1 MLYRLLVRSQ
11 NLSNHPVPEL
21 LCPAGSLEKLQ
32 VAISYGA
39 DAVYLSGQKYGL
51 REASDNFSQT
61 ELSQAVPTAHAHGV
75 KVYVTLNGFLQ
86 DGDLEELPHF
96 VRVLSSLGVDGVI
109 VSDMGVL
116 SIVQRHSNLKIHLS
130 TQASCLNTEA
140 ARWYRRL
147 GVSRIILGR
156 EASIEEAARIK
167 SRSGLE
173 VEMFIHGSLCSAY
186 SGNCVISNYTRGRD
200 ANRGGCAH
208 SCRLEYQIDHE
219 DGSSTRDFFMS
230 SRDLNGLSSLEHFAR
245 AGIDSVKIEG
255 RMKGHYY
262 AGITAKVYADA
273 LKHYS
278 HEGSLPP
285 EQIALGKKI
294 LEQLPHRQYY
304 SGNLPGKKDSDSIYK
319 NRLRQDSD
327 YGIAGL
333 ALESVPES
341 HLLIQVKNA
350 FSLNSQLNLIP
361 FEGEPL
367 PLDVASMNTLA
378 GKPCRGGRPGMLL
391 KHPPIEGART
401 WNIVQMRI
409 EA

>member
-1 MLYRLLVRSQ
+1 M
-11 NLSNHPVPEL
+11 SNNSVPEL

-51 REASDNFSQT
+51 REASDNFSDV
-61 ELSQAVPTAHAHGV
+61 ELSQAVSLAHSRGV

-86 DGDLEELPHF
+86 DADMEELPRF
-96 VRVLSSLGVDGVI
+96 IYLLSSLCVDAVI

-116 SIVQRHSNLKIHLS
+116 SSVQRHSNLKIHLS
-130 TQASCLNTEA
+130 TQASCLNVEA

-156 EASIEEAARIK
+156 EVSIEEAALIK
-167 SRSGLE
+167 SESGLE

-219 DGSSTRDFFMS
+219 DGRTTRDFFMS
-230 SRDLNGLSSLEHFAR
+230 SRDLNGLSLIPDFAR
-245 AGIDSVKIEG
+245 ADIDSIKIEG

-273 LKHYS
+273 IKHYARK
-278 HEGSLPP
+278 GSLSP
-285 EQIALGKKI
+285 EHIAQGRKI
-294 LEQLPHRQYY
+294 LEQLPHREYY
-304 SGNLPGKKDSDSIYK
+304 SGNLQKDDDDGSIYN
-319 NRLRQDSD
+319 NRLKQESD
-327 YGIAGL
+327 YGIAGITV
-333 ALESVPES
+333 ESIPDG

-350 FSLNSQLNLIP
+350 FSPHTQLNLIP
-361 FEGEPL
+361 FEGNPL
-367 PLDVASMNTLA
+367 PLDTSSMSTLT
-378 GKPCRGGRPGMLL
+378 GKPFQKGRPGMLL
-391 KHPPIEGART
+391 KHPPVKGAKT
-401 WNIVQMRI
+401 WNIVQMK
-409 EA
+409 AGA